1 MPESAVNSDVVLW
14 IALNQIQGLGNASV
28 CQLLTKFGSPDGVF
42 SASISQ
48 LREIVD
54 PAIVG
59 AESACSRIARGRLL
73 AMQRTDERELRE
85 LLVKL
90 RAEHRDLD
98 AEIVALELAE
108 RPDQLHVKRLKKRK
122 LLLKD
127 QITAVEDR
135 LTPDIIA

>member
-1 MPESAVNSDVVLW
+1 
-14 IALNQIQGLGNASV
+14 
-28 CQLLTKFGSPDGVF
+28 
-42 SASISQ
+42 
-48 LREIVD
+48 
-54 PAIVG
+54 
-59 AESACSRIARGRLL
+59 
-73 AMQRTDERELRE
+73 MQRSDERELRE

-98 AEIVALELAE
+98 AEIVALETSE

-127 QITAVEDR
+127 HITAVEDR